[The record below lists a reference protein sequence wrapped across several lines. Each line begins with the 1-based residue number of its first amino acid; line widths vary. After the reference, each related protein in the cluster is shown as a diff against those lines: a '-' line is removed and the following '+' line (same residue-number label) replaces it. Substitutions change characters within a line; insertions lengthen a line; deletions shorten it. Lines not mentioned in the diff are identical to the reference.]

1 MRAYLENGM
10 MAQPQ
15 PIKLYYYGSFF
26 RHENPQKGRYR
37 EFKQFGIEMIGSP
50 KSVSDATIIYLMA
63 MILRE
68 VGIENIVIDVNSIG
82 DKESRTPYI
91 RELTTQPVIT
101 GQAPPNTKIRIEIHS
116 DEAIVTQVTTDA
128 NGGFEVQLEE
138 LKKTLSPGEH
148 TVTIT
153 YTDPRTGQEVT
164 ETRTFTVESPPS
176 GGGSLLAMASPS
188 PYGTG
193 NPYASPSPSPS
204 PSASA
209 TGSSKTAGMPS
220 TRSAQPVSG
229 TFDFTLSLLFMGGLF
244 IAGGWWSYRASKH
257 WLTTEE
263 S

>member
-1 MRAYLENGM
+1 MTGDMGSATSSANATNSATATGSAT
-10 MAQPQ
+10 AQV
-15 PIKLYYYGSFF
+15 PI
-26 RHENPQKGRYR
+26 ET
-37 EFKQFGIEMIGSP
+37 
-50 KSVSDATIIYLMA
+50 V
-63 MILRE
+63 
-68 VGIENIVIDVNSIG
+68 VNTTV
-82 DKESRTPYI
+82 E
-91 RELTTQPVIT
+91 EAQVVHTTQPVIT